1 MTTGTLFSSARVPF
15 DQRSLSRLA
24 ELIRISALRS
34 LKVRY
39 RGSALGVL
47 WSLAHPVMLTA
58 VYTAIFGT
66 AFSQYY
72 GGSVT
77 RYIVSA
83 FVGLAVATFFLNA
96 TSEALTSVVANG
108 PLLNKIPIQPIVF
121 PLSAV
126 AANLFQ
132 QLITAF
138 PIVLILSLVLSHD
151 PLRALLVPLVLFS
164 ILLLSTGFGLALGAL
179 YVFYRDLPHLWQ
191 IIGFMLWMTSPLF
204 YPIEVATPAVRR
216 WFEFNPVAQDMSALR
231 EVVFGQGPIHFHF
244 IWVGFVVGL
253 VALALGAAFFRATE
267 REFMDL
273 L

>member
-1 MTTGTLFSSARVPF
+1 MTTGTLFSPARAPF
-15 DQRSLSRLA
+15 DQRTLGRLA
-24 ELIRISALRS
+24 QLIRISALRS

-47 WSLAHPVMLTA
+47 WSLAHPLMLTA
-58 VYTAIFGT
+58 VYTVIFGT

-72 GGSVT
+72 GGSVP

-96 TSEALTSVVANG
+96 TGEALASVVANG
-108 PLLNKIPIQPIVF
+108 PLLNKIPVPPVVF

-132 QLITAF
+132 QLITTF
-138 PIVLILSLVLSHD
+138 PIVLLLSIVLARD
-151 PLRALLVPLVLFS
+151 PLRALLVPVVLLS
-164 ILLLSTGFGLALGAL
+164 ILLLSTGFGLALSAL

-191 IIGFMLWMTSPLF
+191 IVGFILWMTSPLF
-204 YPIEVATPAVRR
+204 YPIEVAAPAVRA
-216 WFEFNPVAQDMSALR
+216 WFDLNPVAQDMSALR
-231 EVVFGQGPIHFHF
+231 EVVFGHGPIHFQF
-244 IWVGFVVGL
+244 IWIGLLVGL
-253 VALALGAAFFRATE
+253 VALALGAALFRATE

>member
-1 MTTGTLFSSARVPF
+1 MTTGTLSFLTRAPF
-15 DQRSLSRLA
+15 DERTLSRLA
-24 ELIRISALRS
+24 QLIRISALRS

-39 RGSALGVL
+39 RGSALGVV
-47 WSLAHPVMLTA
+47 WSLANPVLLTA

-66 AFSQYY
+66 AFKQYY

-77 RYIVSA
+77 RYVVSA

-96 TSEALTSVVANG
+96 TSEALTSVVMNG
-108 PLLNKIPIQPIVF
+108 PLLNKIPIKPVVF

-126 AANLFQ
+126 AANFFQ
-132 QLITAF
+132 QLITTF
-138 PIVLILSLVLSHD
+138 PIVLILSLVLTHD
-151 PLRALLVPLVLFS
+151 VLRALLVPVVLCS

-179 YVFYRDLPHLWQ
+179 YVFYRDLPYLWQ
-191 IIGFMLWMTSPLF
+191 IVGFMLWMTSPLF
-204 YPIEVATPAVRR
+204 YPIEVAAPAIRR

-231 EVVFGQGPIHFHF
+231 EVVFGQGPIHFHY
-244 IWVGFVVGL
+244 IWVGFIVGL
-253 VALALGAAFFRATE
+253 IALVLGAVFFRATE